1 MSLAVAQ
8 DHYKHSS
15 ASSVLHCVLV
25 TLTIVHTWPEKRQ
38 GQIWYNWYDTSPEK
52 GFLGLLALKR
62 AVGSLIV
69 FAVVSGLWLWLD
81 IPSTLL
87 FCLFLAAALDL
98 LESNNLCMFDVGP
111 SWHSLLIG
119 YVNSAAPGLWLWL
132 GSPSPLLFCLLAAT
146 GLDLLESNNLCLFD
160 VGPSWHSLLICYV
173 NSAAPGLWLWL
184 GLPST
189 LLFCLLAA
197 TGLDLLESNNPVCL
211 IWVLLDN
218 LLSFAVY
225 VNSTASGDITS
236 CLYK

>member
-1 MSLAVAQ
+1 MTDLLRGRKDKCPWRLITSAQFLGSYLYPRKSAGLCTVLNKKLQYNLSLAVAQ
-8 DHYKHSS
+8 DYYNTS

-98 LESNNLCMFDVGP
+98 LESNNLCLFDVGP

-132 GSPSPLLFCLLAAT
+132 GF
-146 GLDLLESNNLCLFD
+146 
-160 VGPSWHSLLICYV
+160 
-173 NSAAPGLWLWL
+173 
-184 GLPST
+184 PST
-189 LLFCLLAA
+189 LLFCLFAA

-225 VNSTASGDITS
+225 VNSTASWDITS